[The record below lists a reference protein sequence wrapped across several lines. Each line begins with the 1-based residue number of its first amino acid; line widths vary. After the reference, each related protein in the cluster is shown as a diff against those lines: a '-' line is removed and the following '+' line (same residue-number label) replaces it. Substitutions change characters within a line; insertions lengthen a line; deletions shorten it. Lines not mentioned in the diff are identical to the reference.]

1 MNKNSKNKIQKNVE
15 LVSLL
20 ASEFE
25 SMRIGERLRVTP
37 LAKRIILRNGS
48 HPHKNT
54 VQDKLDEFSL
64 SKDIKDVRY
73 IRKNKRVVE
82 VEKIKLEEHDDL
94 FIRKELRN
102 DINLI
107 KNEIDIIKSKLKNIP
122 KEIKK
127 LIR

>member
-1 MNKNSKNKIQKNVE
+1 MK
-15 LVSLL
+15 
-20 ASEFE
+20 
-25 SMRIGERLRVTP
+25 IGERIRVTP
-37 LAKRIILRNGS
+37 LAKSIMLSNGS
-48 HPHKNT
+48 HPHKNR

-64 SKDIKDVRY
+64 LKDIKDVRF
-73 IRKNKRVVE
+73 IRKNNRVVE

-107 KNEIDIIKSKLKNIP
+107 KNEIDIIKSRLKNLP

-127 LIR
+127 LIK